1 MRDAYTDQLDSI
13 RDDLL
18 AMARLVR
25 EAVMAGTSALLEGD
39 AQRAERVISGDAEV
53 DALREKLEERSFE
66 LLSLQNPVAGDLR
79 MLVASLRMVSEFE
92 RMGDLAVHVAKIARL
107 RVPEIAVPP
116 AVVPMIE
123 RMAAVSRVP
132 GVNALTDDFHP
143 CQLLADLQ
151 TVRERTGRLAGLT
164 LAYLGDAANNMA
176 VGASL
181 LATLEHFDDEWSPE
195 LAKSWTEAYT
205 VVAEVMIAK
214 VEHIIAE
221 SDVAAAE
228 ELEAADQEMDKLRRN
243 SFRELLGSDW
253 KYGVEPAVDIAL
265 LGRYYERIADHAVS
279 IARRVVFLVTGE
291 HPQYA

>member
-1 MRDAYTDQLDSI
+1 MRDAFSTQLDSI
-13 RDDLL
+13 RDDLV

-25 EAVMAGTSALLEGD
+25 EALTEGTTALLEGD
-39 AQRAERVISGDAEV
+39 AQRAEQVISNDAAI
-53 DALREKLEERSFE
+53 DALREKLEEHSFE

-107 RVPEIAVPP
+107 RVPEIAVPA

-123 RMAAVSRVP
+123 RMA
-132 GVNALTDDFHP
+132 T
-143 CQLLADLQ
+143 
-151 TVRERTGRLAGLT
+151 
-164 LAYLGDAANNMA
+164 
-176 VGASL
+176 
-181 LATLEHFDDEWSPE
+181 
-195 LAKSWTEAYT
+195 
-205 VVAEVMIAK
+205 VAEVMVAK

-221 SDVAAAE
+221 SDIAAAE
-228 ELEAADQEMDKLRRN
+228 ELETVDQEMDKLRRN
-243 SFRELLGSDW
+243 SFRELLGSEW
-253 KYGVEPAVDIAL
+253 TYGVEPAVDIAL

>member
-1 MRDAYTDQLDSI
+1 MRDAFSDQLDSI
-13 RDDLL
+13 RDDLV

-25 EAVMAGTSALLEGD
+25 QALTEGTTALLEGD
-39 AQRAERVISGDAEV
+39 GQRAEQVISNDAAI

-107 RVPEIAVPP
+107 RVPEIAVPES
-116 AVVPMIE
+116 VVPMIE
-123 RMAAVSRVP
+123 RMA
-132 GVNALTDDFHP
+132 T
-143 CQLLADLQ
+143 
-151 TVRERTGRLAGLT
+151 
-164 LAYLGDAANNMA
+164 
-176 VGASL
+176 
-181 LATLEHFDDEWSPE
+181 
-195 LAKSWTEAYT
+195 
-205 VVAEVMIAK
+205 VAEVMIAK

-228 ELEAADQEMDKLRRN
+228 ELEQVDQEMDKLRRN
-243 SFRELLGSDW
+243 SFRELLGSEW
-253 KYGVEPAVDIAL
+253 TYGVEPAVDIAL

>member
-1 MRDAYTDQLDSI
+1 MRDAFSDQLDSI
-13 RDDLL
+13 RDDLI

-25 EAVMAGTSALLEGD
+25 QALTEGTAALLEGD
-39 AQRAERVISGDAEV
+39 GQRAERVISDDAAI

-107 RVPEIAVPP
+107 RVPEIAVPES
-116 AVVPMIE
+116 VVPMIE
-123 RMAAVSRVP
+123 RMA
-132 GVNALTDDFHP
+132 T
-143 CQLLADLQ
+143 
-151 TVRERTGRLAGLT
+151 
-164 LAYLGDAANNMA
+164 
-176 VGASL
+176 
-181 LATLEHFDDEWSPE
+181 
-195 LAKSWTEAYT
+195 
-205 VVAEVMIAK
+205 VAEVMIAK

-221 SDVAAAE
+221 SDVAAAQ
-228 ELEAADQEMDKLRRN
+228 ELEQVDQEMDKLRRN
-243 SFRELLGSDW
+243 SFRDLLGSEW
-253 KYGVEPAVDIAL
+253 TYGVEPAVDIAL